1 MIMHIQTSI
10 SRRTFLAFNYV
21 LLTAVAVACLLPLV
35 NVLAIS
41 FSSSAAVG
49 AGKVHLWPVGFNL
62 KSYAFVLNKPE
73 FAKSFLVSLGRVAVG
88 VPLNMLL
95 TILIAYPLSK
105 GSREFRFRNAYAW
118 YFVLTMLFSG
128 GLIPWY
134 MTIKLT
140 GILDTFW
147 AMILPGAV
155 PVFNVILLLNFFK
168 SLPDEIDQAAQ
179 IDGAGRWQALWRI
192 AVPLSAPAV
201 ATLTLFCIVTH
212 WNAWFD
218 GLILMNRP
226 EHYPLQSYLQT
237 VIVNRDL
244 SLVTAQDLLNWSEVS
259 DRTSK
264 AAQVFVAVIPVLL
277 VYPFLQKYFAEG
289 IVMGS
294 VKG

>member
-1 MIMHIQTSI
+1 MARD
-10 SRRTFLAFNYV
+10 RRATR
-21 LLTAVAVACLLPLV
+21 
-35 NVLAIS
+35 
-41 FSSSAAVG
+41 
-49 AGKVHLWPVGFNL
+49 NL
-62 KSYAFVLNKPE
+62 
-73 FAKSFLVSLGRVAVG
+73 
-88 VPLNMLL
+88 LL

-105 GSREFRFRNAYAW
+105 GSRGFRFRNAYAW

-140 GILDTFW
+140 GIIDTFW

-264 AAQVFVAVIPVLL
+264 AAQVFVAVVPVLL